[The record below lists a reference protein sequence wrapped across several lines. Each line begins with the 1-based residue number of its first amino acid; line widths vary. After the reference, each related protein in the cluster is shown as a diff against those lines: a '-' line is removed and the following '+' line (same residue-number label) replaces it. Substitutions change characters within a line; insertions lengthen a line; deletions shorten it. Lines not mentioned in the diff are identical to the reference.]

1 MIPNSP
7 CEEFNHQI
15 LFPGLLLGLADR
27 IPILSALS
35 SLPQGM
41 GDCWALFLALGFAL
55 LQAADPPPLG
65 WIGWPSIPPPPPW
78 GRAPFPPGVGSLPGE
93 AG

>member
-41 GDCWALFLALGFAL
+41 GDCWALFLVLGFAL
-55 LQAADPPPLG
+55 LQAADPPPPGLDRLAFD
-65 WIGWPSIPPPPPW
+65 PPP
-78 GRAPFPPGVGSLPGE
+78 FTPGVGSLPGE